1 MKEVK
6 EPTLEIVKDPVQEF
20 EEWVFDPNRE
30 DADIPPIFAYD
41 KEMVEKLER
50 ENDKVT
56 FMLSLIIASIIAI
69 GAIAG
74 YIILK

>member
-6 EPTLEIVKDPVQEF
+6 EPTVEKVKDPVQEF

-41 KEMVEKLER
+41 KDMVEKLHK
-50 ENDKVT
+50 ENDKLT
-56 FMLSLIIASIIAI
+56 FMLSLVIASIIAI
-69 GAIAG
+69 GIIAG
-74 YIILK
+74 YIIFK